1 MCFATYVYL
10 SLSVERKVAESESKI
25 ANLEEEVQ
33 DIKKSAKHQGQNVP
47 NLESMLKDI
56 KTSLVLNG
64 GGIFLIALESY
75 LRLKLINFGN
85 QDKY

>member
-1 MCFATYVYL
+1 MFFVNDIHL
-10 SLSVERKVAESESKI
+10 SLSVELKAAESESKI

-64 GGIFLIALESY
+64 GGTFSLALGSY
-75 LRLKLINFGN
+75 LRPKLIDFGN
-85 QDKY
+85 

>member
-33 DIKKSAKHQGQNVP
+33 DLKKSVKHQGRNVP

-64 GGIFLIALESY
+64 GGTFSLALESY
-75 LRLKLINFGN
+75 LRPKLIDFGN
-85 QDKY
+85 SDEY